1 MYRALYFHVKWW
13 TGNQS
18 FKNNVYTYGTRQD
31 KNFFYLPLN
40 CLCNKAVFYKSF
52 WRIGRK
58 IKRKLKESFVFHF
71 WRKCRFKSTK
81 RCRKCEKYF
90 NPKKRKTN
98 FKKILTYLKHFER
111 NRCILSTW
119 PSLTSVLLLSAK
131 KYRVSRH
138 YDLYIEQNMVIHSWE
153 PTL

>member
-1 MYRALYFHVKWW
+1 MF
-13 TGNQS
+13 
-18 FKNNVYTYGTRQD
+18 TRTAHGRIRT
-31 KNFFYLPLN
+31 FPI
-40 CLCNKAVFYKSF
+40 CLSTAYAIRQFSTKSF
-52 WRIGRK
+52 NGLEG
-58 IKRKLKESFVFHF
+58 KLRENKENFSRSFL
-71 WRKCRFKSTK
+71 KKFKSTK

-98 FKKILTYLKHFER
+98 FKKFLTYLKHFER

-138 YDLYIEQNMVIHSWE
+138 YDLYIEQNMVIYS
-153 PTL
+153 